1 VAWINNQALDGVVTV
16 LPFGRGHE
24 DGALRVQLLL
34 AVPDQTVP
42 LARRLWPLPL
52 LFELTQASV

>member
-16 LPFGRGHE
+16 LPPRGSHQGRPPC
-24 DGALRVQLLL
+24 VQLLP
-34 AVPDQTVP
+34 ARADQTVP